1 MDQHKTEMQVGIL
14 ALNFLSTLFNQ
25 LPTILVIVVGGGI
38 LKMKLVI
45 RQIILTKGH
54 ERNRCRSLHSVAE
67 AKLLTPILIPFGEI
81 IFC

>member
-38 LKMKLVI
+38 LKMK
-45 RQIILTKGH
+45 
-54 ERNRCRSLHSVAE
+54 
-67 AKLLTPILIPFGEI
+67 
-81 IFC
+81 